1 MGKFS
6 KSRNGF
12 EYLIV
17 VVNYFSKWIKAK
29 PLASLTE
36 ENTLNFFHDFVL
48 YKYGVPRVI
57 VTDHRT

>member
-57 VTDHRT
+57 VTYHRT